1 MGSRLDSVEPVAEQP
16 GQRLSSRT
24 AQGGCR

>member
-1 MGSRLDSVEPVAEQP
+1 MWPRLDSVEPVAEQQ
-16 GQRLSSRT
+16 GQRLPSRA